1 MPSETVYIVREI
13 SHSDNPAD
21 KGMELKRFKT
31 YEEAREYSDNLY
43 LEDGIKSY
51 VSEKNV

>member
-1 MPSETVYIVREI
+1 MIYIVREI

-21 KGMELKRFKT
+21 KGMELRRFRS
-31 YEEAREYSDNLY
+31 YDEASAYSDALY

-51 VSEKNV
+51 VSEEAE